1 MTARLRI
8 WFDCEKMIS
17 LGPRVE
23 ATGMEAQSM
32 SQESARESSVSKQP
46 QTVTTSVAESLEE
59 AAAVEAA
66 VVPGTSKRPRV
77 EDVTGSWQDNVESV
91 ATPSSQDVLNLI
103 ASTYFK
109 KLDPSTPEEFN
120 KFIQYM
126 EQVRKVVIVDVKT
139 GSLEVIVQCS
149 SLEVLEKLWEDY
161 STGHLNEMA
170 QKLLVTE
177 RILRAFGLAE
187 VKLATTIKEE
197 EYRACRDLL
206 LSKLEGGMC
215 INQFNRNV
223 NSEGLWSK
231 NIEYHTTFNV
241 REVNSAGYIP
251 INFLSFQPVRSF

>member
-1 MTARLRI
+1 MLTARLGI

-32 SQESARESSVSKQP
+32 SQESARESLVSKQP

-126 EQVRKVVIVDVKT
+126 EQVRKVLIVGVKT
-139 GSLEVIVQCS
+139 GSLEVIVQCN
-149 SLEVLEKLWEDY
+149 SLEVLEGLWEDY

-170 QKLLVTE
+170 QKFLVTG

-187 VKLATTIKEE
+187 VKLTTTIKQR
-197 EYRACRDLL
+197 EYKACRELFSKIRGMFINVVL
-206 LSKLEGGMC
+206 IAKLIVRVYGVKMLNIIQLSPEGVMNTGGYTKT
-215 INQFNRNV
+215 RSV
-223 NSEGLWSK
+223 
-231 NIEYHTTFNV
+231 
-241 REVNSAGYIP
+241 EVYI
-251 INFLSFQPVRSF
+251 